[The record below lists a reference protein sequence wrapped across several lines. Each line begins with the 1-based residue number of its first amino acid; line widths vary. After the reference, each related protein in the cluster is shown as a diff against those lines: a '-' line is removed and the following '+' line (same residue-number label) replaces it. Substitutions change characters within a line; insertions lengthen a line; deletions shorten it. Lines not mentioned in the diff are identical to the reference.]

1 MYNVEQ
7 IKQRINCV
15 DYAAIINLPIR
26 KSGDRCVSPRPGAK
40 NPTSFV
46 VYEDFFYDFG
56 TGQGGDVV
64 DLSALVK
71 HDGNK
76 GEAIKELAAITGVSN
91 DIDTSN
97 WIAYT
102 QNLCNE
108 IQHYHKQLTAADFEY
123 LHKRGINDETITRLK
138 LGRTDDGR
146 LCIPYWKNN
155 YIAYYATRYMNG
167 GAYPDSKYKKMK
179 IDDFNENVPWGL
191 QTLTRNRELLVI
203 AEGAFDVMSFE
214 QENYAC
220 LSAITGHFSKNQL
233 PEVISAAKSFKQVF
247 LIFDND
253 IVSHAGEKFTVKMAK
268 ILFAHQI
275 PFIVGSTPPRF
286 KDVSDYYA
294 AGNDL
299 QSLIDNAVPGVNF
312 LGSIITDEK
321 EFEDFARKSCRYMS
335 KPSVDMFFNEI
346 RKTSDFDSDWLK
358 TLCKD
363 CKSAP
368 TDKFIA
374 LEVVKQHKLLY
385 NEKIS
390 FFEFNGKYWQ
400 ARTDTAIAAY
410 IDKSLGIY
418 TTGAKI
424 SSILKIIKSNVN
436 TDEVFNTK
444 PIINFINGTLELQ
457 PDIKFREHSPDD
469 LCTYSLPYPYDPHAS
484 YKAWDTFISEVT
496 NEDER
501 KMSLLQEL
509 SGYVLYP
516 DNRLQKAAVLIGSG
530 ANGKSVFL
538 NVLSEVFGRD
548 NISNVEMSS
557 LTQDFQTIQLM
568 TSMLNISAETKTEVN
583 GAETRFK
590 QIVTG
595 DEITAC
601 YKGKD
606 YIKFKPRAKM
616 FLACNEYM
624 KSNDTTEG
632 WGRRFCFVN
641 FPIRFVEYP
650 TEDDERQIDRNIESK
665 LTTQK
670 MLSGIFNWVLE
681 GYKYLLS
688 VDGEFTETA
697 DQVEIMEDFKELSN
711 PLIIFTKEI
720 DFGAYSKLSNSTLYQ
735 RYKDWCEDC
744 NHKVMSKTR
753 FSKQFCKIIKEYR
766 KDLKPYRLKYSRGYE
781 IIRSTNND

>member
-26 KSGDRCVSPRPGAK
+26 KWGDRCVSPRPGAK

-97 WIAYT
+97 
-102 QNLCNE
+102 C
-108 IQHYHKQLTAADFEY
+108 
-123 LHKRGINDETITRLK
+123 INDETITRLK

-155 YIAYYATRYMNG
+155 YIAYYATRYMDG

-191 QTLTRNRELLVI
+191 QTLSRNRNLLVI

-346 RKTSDFDSDWLK
+346 RKTSNFDSDWLK

-363 CKSAP
+363 CKSPP

-374 LEVVKQHKLLY
+374 LEVVKQRKLLY

-424 SSILKIIKSNVN
+424 S
-436 TDEVFNTK
+436 
-444 PIINFINGTLELQ
+444 
-457 PDIKFREHSPDD
+457 
-469 LCTYSLPYPYDPHAS
+469 
-484 YKAWDTFISEVT
+484 
-496 NEDER
+496 
-501 KMSLLQEL
+501 
-509 SGYVLYP
+509 
-516 DNRLQKAAVLIGSG
+516 
-530 ANGKSVFL
+530 
-538 NVLSEVFGRD
+538 
-548 NISNVEMSS
+548 
-557 LTQDFQTIQLM
+557 
-568 TSMLNISAETKTEVN
+568 
-583 GAETRFK
+583 
-590 QIVTG
+590 
-595 DEITAC
+595 
-601 YKGKD
+601 
-606 YIKFKPRAKM
+606 
-616 FLACNEYM
+616 
-624 KSNDTTEG
+624 
-632 WGRRFCFVN
+632 
-641 FPIRFVEYP
+641 
-650 TEDDERQIDRNIESK
+650 
-665 LTTQK
+665 
-670 MLSGIFNWVLE
+670 
-681 GYKYLLS
+681 
-688 VDGEFTETA
+688 
-697 DQVEIMEDFKELSN
+697 
-711 PLIIFTKEI
+711 
-720 DFGAYSKLSNSTLYQ
+720 
-735 RYKDWCEDC
+735 
-744 NHKVMSKTR
+744 
-753 FSKQFCKIIKEYR
+753 
-766 KDLKPYRLKYSRGYE
+766 
-781 IIRSTNND
+781 